1 MTRVK
6 GGPFETTILV
16 LLFAVA
22 ASGQL
27 TIHLVPHSHCDLG
40 YKKTIDGYYQSE
52 VRVILSSLATNL
64 ANHSD
69 RRFIWAEA
77 YWLHTWMLDKRV
89 PSSLKS
95 NMQRLVASGMVEV
108 VDGGWSM
115 HDDAITLVDQQLQ
128 NLRHGH
134 AALLEHFG
142 PDALPRHG
150 WHIDPFGPTVMDAT
164 LYAFGGYEGVVLN
177 RMNSAIKGRLQQ
189 VCPGHLAR
197 VLLSAELSD
206 HNPAAA
212 R

>member
-52 VRVILSSLATNL
+52 VALDYRPSLL
-64 ANHSD
+64 ACDIKASAMP
-69 RRFIWAEA
+69 FA
-77 YWLHTWMLDKRV
+77 YRLVLCWLHTWMLDKRV

-189 VCPGHLAR
+189 
-197 VLLSAELSD
+197 
-206 HNPAAA
+206 
-212 R
+212 